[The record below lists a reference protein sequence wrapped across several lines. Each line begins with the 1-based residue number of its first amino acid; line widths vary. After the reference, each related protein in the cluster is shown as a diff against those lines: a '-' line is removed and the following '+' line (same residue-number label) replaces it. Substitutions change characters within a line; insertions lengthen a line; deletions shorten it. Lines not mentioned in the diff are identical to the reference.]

1 MSKTPLENKNQ
12 ASVTPEASAV
22 TEENTKAQPLSEEE
36 KAAQDK
42 VEKTAD
48 EKETVCE
55 KGEKDGKTSEN
66 EVEDKKQ
73 EKKKKKEK
81 KKKAKPKDIK
91 AATKR
96 LFSYL
101 SPFKGRLVLVAILV
115 ILGSIITILS
125 SITMF
130 PVYNILTDVV
140 KGVQVDNAFGKI
152 SFWLVLMGVGYIL
165 GAACNLSYQRIML
178 TVSARTLANMR
189 RDLFNHLQSLPL
201 EFFDKRKTGAIM
213 SHFTNDVGR
222 INDLVSNYL
231 PTLISSSI
239 SAVMTITIML
249 CLSWKLTLTI
259 TIAIVLMFS
268 TVFLI
273 TAKCAPLFKK
283 QQKAVAEMNGF
294 TEEYIKGIK
303 IVKLFSHEQETKD
316 SFSQLNENYRKT
328 GVKANIIG
336 GFMSP
341 LMSLI
346 TRLNYAI
353 VVFYGASLVLSGQMT
368 VSALVNYVKQSQ
380 GYASPIISISSCY
393 SSLISALA
401 GAERVFEVLDT
412 PSETDEGRVTLV
424 RILRNALGETEETE
438 DTKGELNWKVPTEDG
453 FEYVKLGGNICVK
466 DVSFAYVE
474 DTDVLK
480 NVSVEAESGTKVAFV
495 GSTGAGKTTITNLIN
510 RFYEIDRGQITYDGI
525 DIKDIKK
532 DDLRHSMAMVLQDT
546 KLFAGTIAD
555 NIRYGKLD
563 ATDEEV
569 IAAAKIANAHSF
581 IEKLPDGYDSEIR
594 ADGVNLSV
602 GQAQL
607 INIAR
612 AAIAGA
618 PLLILDEATS
628 SVDTRTERLIEVGMD
643 SIMENRTVFVIAH
656 RLSTVRNSEK
666 IIVLEKGEIIEEGN
680 HDSLIAQK
688 GKYYQLYTGTFEM
701 E

>member
-1 MSKTPLENKNQ
+1 MSTPLENKNPQ
-12 ASVTPEASAV
+12 PV
-22 TEENTKAQPLSEEE
+22 TEEAEVKKEETAAAASEESTASQE
-36 KAAQDK
+36 
-42 VEKTAD
+42 EKT
-48 EKETVCE
+48 
-55 KGEKDGKTSEN
+55 EN
-66 EVEDKKQ
+66 TDT
-73 EKKKKKEK
+73 KKKKRKRTVTSARTKKIPENETEEQKKERLAKEEK

-101 SPFKGRLVLVAILV
+101 RPFKSRLILVAFLV
-115 ILGSIITILS
+115 VLGSVVTILS

-130 PVYNILTDVV
+130 PVYNILTDVL
-140 KGVQVDNAFGKI
+140 KGVEIENAFGKI
-152 SFWLVLMGVGYIL
+152 SFWLILMGSGYIL
-165 GAACNLSYQRIML
+165 GALCNLSYQRIML

-239 SAVMTITIML
+239 SAVMTITIMVL
-249 CLSWKLTLTI
+249 ISFRLTLTI
-259 TIAIVLMFS
+259 TVAIALMLATVLIV
-268 TVFLI
+268 
-273 TAKCAPLFKK
+273 TAKCSPLFKK

-303 IVKLFSHEQETKD
+303 IVKLFSHEQETKEA
-316 SFSQLNENYRKT
+316 FHVLNENYRKT

-353 VVFYGASLVLSGQMT
+353 VVFYGASLVLSGSMT

-380 GYASPIISISSCY
+380 GYASPIISIASCY

-412 PSETDEGRVTLV
+412 APETDEGKVTLV
-424 RILRNALGETEETE
+424 RIIRNALGEPEET
-438 DTKGELNWKVPTEDG
+438 DSKDGVLSWKVPSEEG
-453 FEYVKLGGNICVK
+453 CEYVKLGGNICVK
-466 DVSFAYVE
+466 DITFAYVE
-474 DTDVLK
+474 GTDVLK

-525 DIKDIKK
+525 DIKDIRK

-546 KLFAGTIAD
+546 KLFSGTIAD

-581 IEKLPDGYDSEIR
+581 IEKLPDGYQTEIK
-594 ADGVNLSV
+594 ADGVNISV

-643 SIMENRTVFVIAH
+643 SIMEDRTVFVIAH

-666 IIVLEKGEIIEEGN
+666 IVVLEKGEIIEEGN
-680 HDSLIAQK
+680 HDSLISK
-688 GKYYQLYTGTFEM
+688 GGKYYQLYTGTFEM